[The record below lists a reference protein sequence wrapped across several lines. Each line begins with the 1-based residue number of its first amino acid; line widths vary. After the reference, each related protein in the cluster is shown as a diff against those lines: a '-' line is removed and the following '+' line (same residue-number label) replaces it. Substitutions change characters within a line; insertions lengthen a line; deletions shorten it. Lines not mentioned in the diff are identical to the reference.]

1 MADFMDLFARSASAK
16 AQMDF
21 QREMSNTAHVRE
33 VADLKAAG
41 LNPVLSAGGSGA
53 STPAGAEGFL
63 GDLEPVFTTLAQS
76 VASSGKA
83 LESAVG
89 GLNKALQTQSET
101 GFLSTLADSITNK
114 SPRTLMQYLGN
125 IAGAGLKWVD
135 ENPGMLAQMGQAFWD
150 NVSGLF
156 DPVVIARQV
165 EKAGEA
171 LAPVRPRSTSA
182 KDVHVYQGRARTYS

>member
-1 MADFMDLFARSASAK
+1 MADFMDLLTQSASAK

-53 STPAGAEGFL
+53 STPAGAEGYL
-63 GDLEPVFTTLAQS
+63 GELEPIFSTLAQS

-101 GFLSTLADSITNK
+101 GFLTSLADSLHSNN
-114 SPRTLMQYLGN
+114 PRTLMQF
-125 IAGAGLKWVD
+125 IANAAGSGLKWID
-135 ENPGMLAQMGQAFWD
+135 ENPGLFGQFAR
-150 NVSGLF
+150 GLVDSVGSLF
-156 DPVVIARQV
+156 EPEVIARQIEQADSV
-165 EKAGEA
+165 FR
-171 LAPVRPRSTSA
+171 PVRPRSTAA
-182 KDVHVYQGRARTYS
+182 KDIHVYQGRSHSRN